1 MAQIASS
8 VKRMHFLEIMFL
20 LSVLVATMVRYV
32 FGYQPTF
39 FLEAFTFGLAII
51 YFPFGFYFI
60 GKPSEAFTNTTSIIL
75 GFIFALGV
83 MSILMSEVNVD
94 SYRYPLIADFFVLV
108 AVVVY
113 MLFKMRAE
121 EYPQTYVNAQFIRVA
136 FLIVTSLIILLA

>member
-8 VKRMHFLEIMFL
+8 VKKMHFLEIMLL

-39 FLEAFTFGLAII
+39 FLEIFTLGLALV

-60 GKPSEAFTNTTSIIL
+60 GKPTEVYSNTISIIL
-75 GFIFALGV
+75 GFIYALGAL
-83 MSILMSEVNVD
+83 SLLISEINID

-108 AVVVY
+108 AVVIY
-113 MLFKMRAE
+113 LLFKMRSE

-136 FLIVTSLIILLA
+136 FFIVASLIVLLA